1 MSALQLQSRS
11 SCTVSR
17 PAVLTHAYIFFSSF
31 VDATVSTCLFFFF
44 CLVCFFSSF
53 SWLLSR
59 SFDLCMPCLL
69 HSLFFPLLS
78 FFVLSFFVLSLFP
91 CL

>member
-44 CLVCFFSSF
+44 LSCVLLLIFFLVAFT
-53 SWLLSR
+53 L
-59 SFDLCMPCLL
+59 
-69 HSLFFPLLS
+69 
-78 FFVLSFFVLSLFP
+78 V
-91 CL
+91 